1 VGYFP
6 ADHPKYSCIVV
17 IRNHP
22 FAKVYLGAKVAGPVF
37 KELADK
43 LMSLDPDIAAPIP
56 ADSAVATHAI
66 LASDPQPVITHG
78 VPDVKGMGL
87 KDALYLLEGANLRV
101 AARGSGKVRM
111 QSLEPGSDIKKNETI
126 TLQLD

>member
-1 VGYFP
+1 MP
-6 ADHPKYSCIVV
+6 RRIWAP
-17 IRNHP
+17 N
-22 FAKVYLGAKVAGPVF
+22 VAGPVF

-56 ADSAVATHAI
+56 ADSAIATHGI
-66 LASDPQPVITHG
+66 LAAIPQPVITHG

-101 AARGSGKVRM
+101 VVRGSGKVRM
-111 QSLEPGSDIKKNETI
+111 QSPEPGSDIKKNKTI